1 MYILSLLW
9 SLKRRFRKK
18 ESDTSGKKQCQQR
31 RGWKW
36 DFSLVGLGP
45 PHCALQV
52 KCNNWNRFLD
62 RRRMLMQSCALDVC
76 GGSVEWTF
84 VEPRTHSIP
93 ERIWVVSRLS
103 IKNKFPFFFF
113 FLFFNYSIAGAKV
126 AMHERQRDD
135 NGFWFSAWDLWVVTC
150 GPVVITHRSC

>member
-103 IKNKFPFFFF
+103 IKNKFPFFSFSF
-113 FLFFNYSIAGAKV
+113 FLITRSLELKLPCMRDRETIMDSDLALGIFESSRV
-126 AMHERQRDD
+126 AQ
-135 NGFWFSAWDLWVVTC
+135 
-150 GPVVITHRSC
+150 